1 MTPALEFVA
10 KLSVSI
16 TTPLVIGKTDQGL
29 REVIPIAGGTV
40 EGPRLNG
47 HIVPGGADWCTTRPD
62 GAVEVSARYTLQ
74 MNDGAY
80 IGVLNTGVLRRQP
93 DGSWAGRTTPKFE
106 AAAPQ
111 YDWMRNCV
119 FIGTLLASADG
130 TRVEMAF
137 YAVT

>member
-1 MTPALEFVA
+1 MGKAERATGRSPLRQAALPPAFSRRLLFLRYPHSRVGGFLRFGVCVMRSKILASAAVA
-10 KLSVSI
+10 VL
-16 TTPLVIGKTDQGL
+16 L
-29 REVIPIAGGTV
+29 AACGG
-40 EGPRLNG
+40 
-47 HIVPGGADWCTTRPD
+47 
-62 GAVEVSARYTLQ
+62 S
-74 MNDGAY
+74 
-80 IGVLNTGVLRRQP
+80 
-93 DGSWAGRTTPKFE
+93 STPKFE